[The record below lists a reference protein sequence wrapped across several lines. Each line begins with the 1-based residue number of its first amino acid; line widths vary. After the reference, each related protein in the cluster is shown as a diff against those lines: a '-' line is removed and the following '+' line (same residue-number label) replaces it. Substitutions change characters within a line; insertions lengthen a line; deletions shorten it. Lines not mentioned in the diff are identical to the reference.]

1 MQTKRRVVAA
11 KIEGVEGTAETLMV
25 TETGLISIDPKY
37 TPDIK
42 MLPRGVILAT
52 FSKFPDLSGA
62 QLAHIGLKC
71 EVMGRGSVYAANNL
85 PILSPYFKA
94 CGLSETLSVT
104 AGAETVTYK
113 RASTGIPSLTMGLYT
128 DGVIKMICG
137 ARGTLK
143 FTGDVGGALY
153 AEMDFIGAYID
164 PIDGAMLTPT
174 YSGLNPP
181 QLLNANFT
189 VGGFAPVLKSFEIDL
204 GNKLEQRD
212 NMNATSGIQSFQITD
227 GDTRG
232 KFDPEM
238 TLIAINDYYGKWKS
252 GITGALNVGAFGPA
266 QYNKI
271 TLGAPKLRTTKVQEG
286 TRNGVDIVNVDFQ
299 LAMNTGD
306 DEVMVQFS

>member
-11 KIEGVEGTAETLMV
+11 KIEGVEGTAETLTT

-52 FSKFPDLSGA
+52 FSKFPDLAGA

-71 EVMGRGSVYAANNL
+71 EVMGRGTAYAANNL
-85 PILSPYFKA
+85 PILSPYLRA
-94 CGLSETLSVT
+94 CGLAETLDVSV
-104 AGAETVTYK
+104 GVETVTYK
-113 RASTGIPSLTMGLYT
+113 RASTGIPSLTIGLYT
-128 DGVIKMICG
+128 DGVIKMIRG

-143 FTGDVGGALY
+143 LTGDVGGALY

-164 PIDGAMLTPT
+164 PTDGAMLTPT

-189 VGGFAPVLKSFEIDL
+189 VGGYAPVLKSFEIDL
-204 GNKLEQRD
+204 GNKIEQRD
-212 NMNATSGIQSFQITD
+212 NMNALSGIQSFQLTD

-238 TLIAINDYYGKWKS
+238 TLISVNDYYGKWKG
-252 GITGALNVGAFGPA
+252 GITGALNIGAFGAA
-266 QYNKI
+266 QYNKVKI
-271 TLGAPKLRTTKVQEG
+271 TAPKLVTTKVQEG

-299 LAMNTGD
+299 LAMNAGD
-306 DEVMVQFS
+306 DEVTVQFL